1 MCYTILNNII
11 KGFKVMKF
19 WGFLWLFC
27 FALLAVLPCAFIA
40 QDDVANAETVYSP
53 QNIEIEN
60 IGKLKDITI
69 DGENV
74 FVSDETKKM
83 IYKFDTKNNSVST
96 TNTTAYGIPGKIAFN
111 YADNLICQITNLNKI
126 MFFDNARSEYTTF
139 NIDGTPYV
147 FTAIYDIAQ
156 TGDNTVFALV
166 SGNGNNYLVKK
177 EANSQNFEAVFIL
190 SNVSNNSKLAVN
202 LTGSTV
208 LMLENNQIYDLSN
221 GTQTIQ
227 SLYNI
232 PTLSNITSLFI
243 DHKND
248 LFILDNVAGL
258 VHCTTDENQTIAI
271 SNSANLIVFCIKLS

>member
-111 YADNLICQITNLNKI
+111 RIIRY
-126 MFFDNARSEYTTF
+126 
-139 NIDGTPYV
+139 
-147 FTAIYDIAQ
+147 
-156 TGDNTVFALV
+156 
-166 SGNGNNYLVKK
+166 
-177 EANSQNFEAVFIL
+177 
-190 SNVSNNSKLAVN
+190 
-202 LTGSTV
+202 
-208 LMLENNQIYDLSN
+208 
-221 GTQTIQ
+221 
-227 SLYNI
+227 
-232 PTLSNITSLFI
+232 
-243 DHKND
+243 
-248 LFILDNVAGL
+248 
-258 VHCTTDENQTIAI
+258 
-271 SNSANLIVFCIKLS
+271 